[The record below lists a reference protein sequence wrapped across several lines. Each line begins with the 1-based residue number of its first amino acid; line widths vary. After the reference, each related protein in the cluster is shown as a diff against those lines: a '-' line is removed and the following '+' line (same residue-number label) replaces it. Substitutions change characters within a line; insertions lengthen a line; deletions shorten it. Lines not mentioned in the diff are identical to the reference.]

1 MTSSTLLSTPYDQ
14 LGRFFADARRFGRQ
28 IRPIDCADPELTP
41 ARAPTVARTRARID
55 AGQYRIDSDAVAT
68 AIVGRLVAGGLATP
82 ARAR

>member
-14 LGRFFADARRFGRQ
+14 LGQFFADARRFGRQ

-55 AGQYRIDSDAVAT
+55 AGAYRIDSDAVAT

-82 ARAR
+82 ARTR